1 MYICI
6 YFFFITIYRTRTVE
20 TIVLHLKNL
29 LTLLLCVVHCFLCA
43 SLYDLFFFVLS
54 IKKLTITAIL
64 MCGTRTC
71 NR

>member
-43 SLYDLFFFVLS
+43 SLYDLFFLFFLL
-54 IKKLTITAIL
+54 K
-64 MCGTRTC
+64 
-71 NR
+71 N